1 MKRFLTGLLAAVAV
15 LALAVPVSAADN
27 TTTYIDVLRNK
38 LVLGPQATT
47 PSVATGG
54 RIGVNQFGVARVY
67 ANAAAV
73 SVTLQAGTVNGQ
85 VITVINSGSSTIT
98 FDAQATSLV
107 AGGTGQVIPPVS
119 AQQYIWDTASGLWFP
134 IVGRRP

>member
-54 RIGVNQFGVARVY
+54 RIGVNQFGRVLERPRGVPEDPRVMGLADEEDRGGEGREDAR
-67 ANAAAV
+67 
-73 SVTLQAGTVNGQ
+73 
-85 VITVINSGSSTIT
+85 
-98 FDAQATSLV
+98 
-107 AGGTGQVIPPVS
+107 
-119 AQQYIWDTASGLWFP
+119 
-134 IVGRRP
+134 R